1 MVILSQQQIY
11 MLGFYDNFI
20 TAARNHHGKNGA
32 HLKILYPRHIK
43 RLPLKTKMAGAIRS
57 NH

>member
-1 MVILSQQQIY
+1 
-11 MLGFYDNFI
+11 MLGCYGNFI

-32 HLKILYPRHIK
+32 HLKILYPRHI
-43 RLPLKTKMAGAIRS
+43 RHLPLKTKMAGAIRS